1 MKTCH
6 LFQPLASLWIDHPE
20 RVPRLLRRHINRCA
34 ACRRA
39 YDSETELANKLA
51 SKAPMVTEPLPAYL
65 AARIAARVRESTIE
79 SPAAGSIAFRWA
91 ASLAVVVACVMLLAL
106 LVPYHRDEPV
116 VWPVANKAGPT
127 SSTVTEPLVSIS
139 IDRSV
144 NLYLPGL
151 GRSVQGPLEAELN
164 LMVEDG
170 HRLFAAAVQSC
181 VPDPAANAFLKFV
194 NPNHHY

>member
-6 LFQPLASLWIDHPE
+6 LLQTVASLWIDSP
-20 RVPRLLRRHINRCA
+20 RRLPRLLRRHVDRCA

-39 YDSETELANKLA
+39 YQLETELANKLA
-51 SKAPMVTEPLPAYL
+51 TRTPVVNEPLPSHL
-65 AARIAARVRESTIE
+65 AARINARVRESAIE
-79 SPAAGSIAFRWA
+79 PAAAGSMAFRWA
-91 ASLAVVVACVMLLAL
+91 VSLAAIVACAMLLAL

-116 VWPVANKAGPT
+116 VWPVADNAEPT

-139 IDRSV
+139 VNHSV
-144 NLYLPGL
+144 NLYLPVL
-151 GRSVQGPLEAELN
+151 GRAVQGPLETELN

-181 VPDPAANAFLKFV
+181 VPDPAANAFLKLV
-194 NPNHHY
+194 NPNHTY